1 MDRGSMAG
9 CSPWGHKESDMT
21 ERLSTAQGRSSRS
34 GQEDPGSLTIQCPRL
49 TCGSEGILF
58 CSSDLMYCGFVK
70 KNKEE
75 GGISRKEKNA
85 KRQCLLDVVVPLK
98 VISLLFYEL

>member
-1 MDRGSMAG
+1 MGYR
-9 CSPWGHKESDMT
+9 PWGCKELDIT
-21 ERLSTAQGRSSRS
+21 KRLSTAQRRSYRS
-34 GQEDPGSLTIQCPRL
+34 GQEDPGSLTILCPWL

-70 KNKEE
+70 KNREE
-75 GGISRKEKNA
+75 GGVSRKKKNA

-98 VISLLFYEL
+98 VISLFYGL